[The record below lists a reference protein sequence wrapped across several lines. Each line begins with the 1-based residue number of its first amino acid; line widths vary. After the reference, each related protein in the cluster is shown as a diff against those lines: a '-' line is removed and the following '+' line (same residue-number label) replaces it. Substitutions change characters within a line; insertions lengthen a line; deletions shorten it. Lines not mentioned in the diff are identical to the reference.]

1 MKRIAILIVL
11 VTSTLVSMAQ
21 NKPGTWSVIPHVG
34 VSISSLL
41 GGSGIYEIGDDE
53 VVEIKPHALLGFIGG
68 VDVVYQASDVVG
80 VSAGLSFVQAGCKF
94 KDDKGKNSVVYNRN
108 LRMNYVAM
116 PILIHSYLL
125 PGFSVK
131 AGVEPTLLLGAK
143 SHEVLQ
149 SFDVDREGKKSNFSE
164 DECLIADFTIDI
176 KKGMRK
182 IGLSIPI
189 GVSYEYENVVLGA
202 LYHVGVFNI
211 YKDGESSRNSIFEVS
226 VGYKLN
232 L

>member
-1 MKRIAILIVL
+1 MKRIAVLIVL

-41 GGSGIYEIGDDE
+41 GGSGIYEVGDNMTVE
-53 VVEIKPHALLGFIGG
+53 VKPHALLGFVGG
-68 VDVVYQASDVVG
+68 ADVMYQASDVVG
-80 VSAGLSFVQAGCKF
+80 LSAGLSFVQAGCKL
-94 KDDKGKNSVVYNRN
+94 KDNKGKDYVSYGRN
-108 LRMNYVAM
+108 LQMNYVTM

-131 AGVEPTLLLGAK
+131 AGLEPTLLVSAK
-143 SHEVLQ
+143 SNEIQQSYEV
-149 SFDVDREGKKSNFSE
+149 DKEGKKSNFHE
-164 DECLIADFTIDI
+164 DEFTIDM
-176 KKGMRK
+176 KNGMHK
-182 IGLSIPI
+182 FGLSIPV

-211 YKDGESSRNSIFEVS
+211 YKKGDSSRNSVFEVS

>member
-41 GGSGIYEIGDDE
+41 GGSGIYEVADNE
-53 VVEIKPHALLGFIGG
+53 VVEVKPYASLGFIGG
-68 VDVVYQASDVVG
+68 ADVMYQASDVVG
-80 VSAGLSFVQAGCKF
+80 VSAGLSFVQAGCKLEDYT
-94 KDDKGKNSVVYNRN
+94 DDHTVVYDRY
-108 LRMNYVAM
+108 LRINYVSM

-125 PGFSVK
+125 PGFSVR

-143 SHEVLQ
+143 SHEVQQ

-164 DECLIADFTIDI
+164 DEFTIDV
-176 KKGMRK
+176 KNGMRK
-182 IGLSIPI
+182 IGLSIPV

-211 YKDGESSRNSIFEVS
+211 YKEGESSRSSVFEVS

>member
-41 GGSGIYEIGDDE
+41 GGSGIYEVTDNE
-53 VVEIKPHALLGFIGG
+53 VVEVKPYASLGFIGG
-68 VDVVYQASDVVG
+68 ADVMYQASDVVG

-94 KDDKGKNSVVYNRN
+94 KDGEGKNSVVYNRN

-143 SHEVLQ
+143 SHEVQQ
-149 SFDVDREGKKSNFSE
+149 SFDVDKEGVMSNFHE
-164 DECLIADFTIDI
+164 DEFTINM
-176 KKGMRK
+176 KNGMRK
-182 IGLSIPI
+182 FGLSIPI
-189 GVSYEYENVVLGA
+189 GVSYEYKNVVLGA

-211 YKDGESSRNSIFEVS
+211 YKEGNSARKRVIEMS
-226 VGYKLN
+226 VGYKFN

>member
-1 MKRIAILIVL
+1 MKRIAVLIVL

-41 GGSGIYEIGDDE
+41 GGSGIYEVGDNMIVE
-53 VVEIKPHALLGFIGG
+53 VKPHALLGFVGG
-68 VDVVYQASDVVG
+68 TDVMYQASDVVG
-80 VSAGLSFVQAGCKF
+80 LSAGLSFVQAGCKF

-108 LRMNYVAM
+108 LRMNYVTM

-131 AGVEPTLLLGAK
+131 AGIEPTLLVSAK
-143 SHEVLQ
+143 SHEVQQ
-149 SFDVDREGKKSNFSE
+149 SYEVDKEGKKSNFHE
-164 DECLIADFTIDI
+164 DEFTIDM
-176 KKGMRK
+176 KNGMRK
-182 IGLSIPI
+182 FGLSIPI

-202 LYHVGVFNI
+202 LYHVEVFNI
-211 YKDGESSRNSIFEVS
+211 YKKGDSSRNSVFEVS

>member
-21 NKPGTWSVIPHVG
+21 NKLGTWSVIPHVG

-41 GGSGIYEIGDDE
+41 GGSGIYEIGIEQGTE
-53 VVEIKPHALLGFIGG
+53 VKTHALLGFVGG
-68 VDVVYQASDVVG
+68 ADMMYRASDAVGLSVKVGIEPTCVFNANNHEVYQLYSV
-80 VSAGLSFVQAGCKF
+80 
-94 KDDKGKNSVVYNRN
+94 DK
-108 LRMNYVAM
+108 
-116 PILIHSYLL
+116 
-125 PGFSVK
+125 
-131 AGVEPTLLLGAK
+131 
-143 SHEVLQ
+143 
-149 SFDVDREGKKSNFSE
+149 EGKKTNFQE
-164 DECLIADFTIDI
+164 NTYDFDI
-176 KKGMRK
+176 KNGMHK
-182 IGLSIPI
+182 FGLSIPV

-211 YKDGESSRNSIFEVS
+211 YKEGDSSRNSVFEVS

>member
-1 MKRIAILIVL
+1 MKRIALLIVL

-21 NKPGTWSVIPHVG
+21 NKRGTWSVIPHIG

-41 GGSGIYEIGDDE
+41 GGSGLYEIGDGE
-53 VVEIKPHALLGFIGG
+53 AVKLKPHRLLGFVGG
-68 VDVVYQASDVVG
+68 ADVMYQASDVVG
-80 VSAGLSFVQAGCKF
+80 LSAGFSFVQAGCKF
-94 KDDKGKNSVVYNRN
+94 KDDKGKNTVVYNRN

-131 AGVEPTLLLGAK
+131 AGIEPTLLLGAR
-143 SHEVLQ
+143 SHEVQQ
-149 SFDVDREGKKSNFSE
+149 SFDVDKEGKKSNFSE
-164 DECLIADFTIDI
+164 DEFTIDV
-176 KKGMRK
+176 KKGMHK

-211 YKDGESSRNSIFEVS
+211 YKEGDSARNSVVELS
-226 VGYKLN
+226 VGYKFN

>member
-1 MKRIAILIVL
+1 ML

-41 GGSGIYEIGDDE
+41 GGSGIYEMGDNMIVE
-53 VVEIKPHALLGFIGG
+53 VKPHALLGFVGG
-68 VDVVYQASDVVG
+68 TDVMYQASDVVG
-80 VSAGLSFVQAGCKF
+80 LSAGLSFVQAGCKF

-108 LRMNYVAM
+108 LRMNYVTM

-131 AGVEPTLLLGAK
+131 AGIEPTLLVSAK
-143 SHEVLQ
+143 SHEVQQ
-149 SFDVDREGKKSNFSE
+149 SYEVDKEGKKSNFYE
-164 DECLIADFTIDI
+164 DEFTIDM
-176 KKGMRK
+176 KNGMRK
-182 IGLSIPI
+182 FGLSIPI

-211 YKDGESSRNSIFEVS
+211 YKKGDSSRNSVFEVS

>member
-1 MKRIAILIVL
+1 MKRIAVLIVL

-41 GGSGIYEIGDDE
+41 GGSGIYEVGDNMTVE
-53 VVEIKPHALLGFIGG
+53 VKPHALLGFVGG
-68 VDVVYQASDVVG
+68 ADVMYQASDVVG
-80 VSAGLSFVQAGCKF
+80 LSAGLSFVQAGCKF
-94 KDDKGKNSVVYNRN
+94 KDNKGKDYVSYGRN
-108 LRMNYVAM
+108 LQMNYVTM

-131 AGVEPTLLLGAK
+131 AGIEPTLLVSAK
-143 SHEVLQ
+143 SNEIQQ
-149 SFDVDREGKKSNFSE
+149 SFEVDKEGKKSNFHE
-164 DECLIADFTIDI
+164 DEFTIDM
-176 KKGMRK
+176 KNGMRK
-182 IGLSIPI
+182 FGLSIPV

-211 YKDGESSRNSIFEVS
+211 YKKGDSSRNSVFEVS

>member
-1 MKRIAILIVL
+1 MKRIAVLIVL

-21 NKPGTWSVIPHVG
+21 NKLGTWSVIPHVG

-41 GGSGIYEIGDDE
+41 GGSGIYEVRDNRAVE
-53 VVEIKPHALLGFIGG
+53 VKPHALLGFVGG
-68 VDVVYQASDVVG
+68 ADVMYQASDAVG
-80 VSAGLSFVQAGCKF
+80 LSAGLSFVQAGCKLE
-94 KDDKGKNSVVYNRN
+94 DYTDEHTIGYDRY
-108 LRMNYVAM
+108 LRINYVTM

-131 AGVEPTLLLGAK
+131 AGIEPTLLVSEK
-143 SHEVLQ
+143 SNEIQQ
-149 SFDVDREGKKSNFSE
+149 SFEVDKEGKKSNFHE
-164 DECLIADFTIDI
+164 DEFTIDM
-176 KKGMRK
+176 KNGMRK
-182 IGLSIPI
+182 FGLSIPI

-211 YKDGESSRNSIFEVS
+211 YKKGDSSRNSVFEVS

>member
-1 MKRIAILIVL
+1 MKRIAVLIVL

-21 NKPGTWSVIPHVG
+21 NKQGTWSVIPHVG

-41 GGSGIYEIGDDE
+41 GGSGIYEVGDNMIVE
-53 VVEIKPHALLGFIGG
+53 VKPHALLGFVGG
-68 VDVVYQASDVVG
+68 TDVMYQASDVVG
-80 VSAGLSFVQAGCKF
+80 LSAGLSFVQAGCKF

-108 LRMNYVAM
+108 LRMNYVTM

-131 AGVEPTLLLGAK
+131 AGIEPTLLVSAK
-143 SHEVLQ
+143 SHEVQQ
-149 SFDVDREGKKSNFSE
+149 SYEEDKEGKKSNFYE
-164 DECLIADFTIDI
+164 DEFTIDM
-176 KKGMRK
+176 KNGMRK
-182 IGLSIPI
+182 FGLSIPI

-211 YKDGESSRNSIFEVS
+211 YKKGDSSRNSVFEVS

>member
-1 MKRIAILIVL
+1 ML

-41 GGSGIYEIGDDE
+41 GGSGIYEIGIEQGTE
-53 VVEIKPHALLGFIGG
+53 VKTHALLGFVGG
-68 VDVVYQASDVVG
+68 ADVMYQASDAVSL
-80 VSAGLSFVQAGCKF
+80 SAGLSFVQAGCKLE
-94 KDDKGKNSVVYNRN
+94 DYTDEYTIVYDRN
-108 LRMNYVAM
+108 LRMNYVTM

-125 PGFSVK
+125 PGLSVK
-131 AGVEPTLLLGAK
+131 AGIEPTLLVSAK
-143 SHEVLQ
+143 NHEVQQ
-149 SFDVDREGKKSNFSE
+149 SYEVDKEGKKSNFHE
-164 DECLIADFTIDI
+164 DEFTIDM
-176 KKGMRK
+176 KNRMRK
-182 IGLSIPI
+182 FGLSIPV

-211 YKDGESSRNSIFEVS
+211 YKYGDSSRNSVFEVS

>member
-1 MKRIAILIVL
+1 MKRIAVLIVL

-41 GGSGIYEIGDDE
+41 GGSGIYEIGIEQGTE
-53 VVEIKPHALLGFIGG
+53 VKTHALLGFVGG
-68 VDVVYQASDVVG
+68 ADVMYQASDAVG
-80 VSAGLSFVQAGCKF
+80 LSAGLSFVQAGCKLE
-94 KDDKGKNSVVYNRN
+94 DYTDEHTTVYDRY
-108 LRMNYVAM
+108 LRINYVTM

-131 AGVEPTLLLGAK
+131 AGIEPTLLVSAK
-143 SHEVLQ
+143 SNEIQQ
-149 SFDVDREGKKSNFSE
+149 SFEVDKEGKKSNFHE
-164 DECLIADFTIDI
+164 DEFTIDM
-176 KKGMRK
+176 KNGMRK
-182 IGLSIPI
+182 FGLSIPI

-211 YKDGESSRNSIFEVS
+211 YKKGDSSRNSVFEVS

>member
-21 NKPGTWSVIPHVG
+21 NKLGTWSVIPHVG
-34 VSISSLL
+34 VSIFSLL
-41 GGSGIYEIGDDE
+41 GGSGIYEVADNE
-53 VVEIKPHALLGFIGG
+53 VVEVKPYASLGFIGG
-68 VDVVYQASDVVG
+68 ADVMYQASDVVG

-125 PGFSVK
+125 PGFS
-131 AGVEPTLLLGAK
+131 EPTLLLGAK
-143 SHEVLQ
+143 SHEVQQ
-149 SFDVDREGKKSNFSE
+149 SFDVDKEGKKSNFSE
-164 DECLIADFTIDI
+164 DEFTIDI

-182 IGLSIPI
+182 IGLSIPV

-211 YKDGESSRNSIFEVS
+211 YKEGESSRSSVFEVS

>member
-1 MKRIAILIVL
+1 MKRIAVLIVL

-41 GGSGIYEIGDDE
+41 GGSGIYEVGDNMIVE
-53 VVEIKPHALLGFIGG
+53 VKPHALLGFVGG
-68 VDVVYQASDVVG
+68 TDVMYQASDVVG
-80 VSAGLSFVQAGCKF
+80 LSAGLSFVQAGCKF
-94 KDDKGKNSVVYNRN
+94 KDDNGKNSVVYNRN
-108 LRMNYVAM
+108 LRMNYVTM

-131 AGVEPTLLLGAK
+131 AGIEPTLLVSAK
-143 SHEVLQ
+143 SHEVQQ
-149 SFDVDREGKKSNFSE
+149 SYEVDKEGKKSNFHE
-164 DECLIADFTIDI
+164 DEFTIDM
-176 KKGMRK
+176 KNGMRK
-182 IGLSIPI
+182 FGLSIPI

-211 YKDGESSRNSIFEVS
+211 YKEGHSSRSSVFEVS

>member
-21 NKPGTWSVIPHVG
+21 NKPGIWSVTPHVG
-34 VSISSLL
+34 VSFSSLL
-41 GGSGIYEIGDDE
+41 GGSGIYEITDNE
-53 VVEIKPHALLGFIGG
+53 VAEVKPYTLLGFIGG
-68 VDVVYQASDVVG
+68 ADVMYQASDVVG

-116 PILIHSYLL
+116 PILIYSYLL

-143 SHEVLQ
+143 SHEVQQ
-149 SFDVDREGKKSNFSE
+149 SFDVDKEGVMSNFHE
-164 DECLIADFTIDI
+164 DEFTINM
-176 KKGMRK
+176 KNGMRK
-182 IGLSIPI
+182 FGLSIPI
-189 GVSYEYENVVLGA
+189 GVSYEYKNVVLGA
-202 LYHVGVFNI
+202 LYHVDVFNI
-211 YKDGESSRNSIFEVS
+211 YKEGNSARKRVIEMS
-226 VGYKLN
+226 VGYKFN

>member
-1 MKRIAILIVL
+1 MKRIAVLIVL

-41 GGSGIYEIGDDE
+41 GGSGIYEVGDNMIVE
-53 VVEIKPHALLGFIGG
+53 VKPHALLGFVGG
-68 VDVVYQASDVVG
+68 TDVMYQASDVVG
-80 VSAGLSFVQAGCKF
+80 LSAGLSFVQAGCKF
-94 KDDKGKNSVVYNRN
+94 KDNKGKDYVFYDRN
-108 LRMNYVAM
+108 LRMNYVTM

-131 AGVEPTLLLGAK
+131 AGIEPTLLVSAK
-143 SHEVLQ
+143 SHEIQ
-149 SFDVDREGKKSNFSE
+149 HSFEVDKEGKKSNFHE
-164 DECLIADFTIDI
+164 DEFTIDM
-176 KKGMRK
+176 KNGMRK
-182 IGLSIPI
+182 FGLSIPV

-211 YKDGESSRNSIFEVS
+211 YKKGDSSRNSVFEVS

>member
-1 MKRIAILIVL
+1 MKRIAVLIVL

-21 NKPGTWSVIPHVG
+21 NKLGTWSVIPHVG

-41 GGSGIYEIGDDE
+41 GGSGIYEVGDNMTVE
-53 VVEIKPHALLGFIGG
+53 VKPHALLGFVGG
-68 VDVVYQASDVVG
+68 ADVMYQASDVVG
-80 VSAGLSFVQAGCKF
+80 LSAGLSFVQAGCKF
-94 KDDKGKNSVVYNRN
+94 KDDKGKDYVFYDRN
-108 LRMNYVAM
+108 LRMNYVTM

-131 AGVEPTLLLGAK
+131 AGIEPTLLVSAK
-143 SHEVLQ
+143 SHEVQQ
-149 SFDVDREGKKSNFSE
+149 SYEVDKEGKKSNFHE
-164 DECLIADFTIDI
+164 DEFTIDM
-176 KKGMRK
+176 KNGMRK
-182 IGLSIPI
+182 FGLSIPV

-211 YKDGESSRNSIFEVS
+211 YKEGDSSRNSVFEVS

>member
-41 GGSGIYEIGDDE
+41 GEAGLYEIGDGE
-53 VVEIKPHALLGFIGG
+53 VVKLKPHRLLGFVGG
-68 VDVVYQASDVVG
+68 ADVMYQASDVVSL
-80 VSAGLSFVQAGCKF
+80 SAGLSFVQAGCKLEDYT
-94 KDDKGKNSVVYNRN
+94 DDHTVVYDRY
-108 LRMNYVAM
+108 LRINYVSM
-116 PILIHSYLL
+116 PILVHNKLL
-125 PGFSVK
+125 PGFTVK
-131 AGVEPTLLLGAK
+131 VGIEPTCVFNANN
-143 SHEVLQ
+143 HEVYQLY
-149 SFDVDREGKKSNFSE
+149 SVDKDGKKTNFQE
-164 DECLIADFTIDI
+164 DTYDFDI
-176 KKGMRK
+176 KNGMRK

-211 YKDGESSRNSIFEVS
+211 YKEGHSSRSSVFEVS

>member
-21 NKPGTWSVIPHVG
+21 NKLGTWSVIPHVG

-41 GGSGIYEIGDDE
+41 GSSGIYEIGDNE
-53 VVEIKPHALLGFIGG
+53 VVEVKPYALLGFIGG
-68 VDVVYQASDVVG
+68 ADVMYQASDVVG

-94 KDDKGKNSVVYNRN
+94 KDGEGKNSVVYNRN
-108 LRMNYVAM
+108 LRMDYVAM

-131 AGVEPTLLLGAK
+131 AGVEPTWLLGAR
-143 SHEVLQ
+143 SHEIQ
-149 SFDVDREGKKSNFSE
+149 QWFDVDKESRKSNFHE
-164 DECLIADFTIDI
+164 DEFTIDI
-176 KKGMRK
+176 KNGMRK
-182 IGLSIPI
+182 FGLSIPI

-202 LYHVGVFNI
+202 LYHVGVFKI
-211 YKDGESSRNSIFEVS
+211 YKEGASSRSSVFEVS

>member
-1 MKRIAILIVL
+1 ML

-41 GGSGIYEIGDDE
+41 GGSGIYEVVDNMIVE
-53 VVEIKPHALLGFIGG
+53 VKPHALLGFVGG
-68 VDVVYQASDVVG
+68 TDVMYQASDVVG
-80 VSAGLSFVQAGCKF
+80 LSAGLSFVQAGCKF

-108 LRMNYVAM
+108 LRMNYVTM

-131 AGVEPTLLLGAK
+131 AGIEPTLLVSAK
-143 SHEVLQ
+143 SHEVQQ
-149 SFDVDREGKKSNFSE
+149 SYEVDKEGKKSNFHE
-164 DECLIADFTIDI
+164 DEFTIDM
-176 KKGMRK
+176 KNGMRK
-182 IGLSIPI
+182 FGLSIPI

-202 LYHVGVFNI
+202 LYHVGVFKI
-211 YKDGESSRNSIFEVS
+211 YKEGDSSRNSVFEVS

>member
-21 NKPGTWSVIPHVG
+21 NKPGTWSVIPHIG

-41 GGSGIYEIGDDE
+41 GGSGLYEIGDGE
-53 VVEIKPHALLGFIGG
+53 AVKLKPHRLLGFVGG
-68 VDVVYQASDVVG
+68 ADVMYQASDAVG
-80 VSAGLSFVQAGCKF
+80 LSAGLPFVQAGCKLE
-94 KDDKGKNSVVYNRN
+94 DYTDNHTVVYDRY
-108 LRMNYVAM
+108 LRINYVSM

-125 PGFSVK
+125 PGFSVR
-131 AGVEPTLLLGAK
+131 AGIEPTLLLGAR
-143 SHEVLQ
+143 SHEVQQ
-149 SFDVDREGKKSNFSE
+149 SFDVDKEGKKSNFSE
-164 DECLIADFTIDI
+164 DEFTIDV
-176 KKGMRK
+176 KNGMRK

-211 YKDGESSRNSIFEVS
+211 YKEGDSARNSVVELS
-226 VGYKLN
+226 VGYKFN

>member
-1 MKRIAILIVL
+1 MKRIAVLIVL

-41 GGSGIYEIGDDE
+41 GGSGIYEVGDNMIVE
-53 VVEIKPHALLGFIGG
+53 VKPHALLGFVGG
-68 VDVVYQASDVVG
+68 TDVMYQASDVVG
-80 VSAGLSFVQAGCKF
+80 LSAGLSFVQAGCKF

-108 LRMNYVAM
+108 LRMNYVTM
-116 PILIHSYLL
+116 SILIHSYLL

-131 AGVEPTLLLGAK
+131 AGIEPTLLVSAK
-143 SHEVLQ
+143 SHEIQQ
-149 SFDVDREGKKSNFSE
+149 SYEVDKEGKKSNFHE
-164 DECLIADFTIDI
+164 DEFTIDM
-176 KKGMRK
+176 KNGMRK
-182 IGLSIPI
+182 FGLSIPI

-211 YKDGESSRNSIFEVS
+211 YKKGDSSRNSVFEVS

>member
-1 MKRIAILIVL
+1 M
-11 VTSTLVSMAQ
+11 
-21 NKPGTWSVIPHVG
+21 
-34 VSISSLL
+34 SSLL
-41 GGSGIYEIGDDE
+41 GGSGIYETGIDE
-53 VVEIKPHALLGFIGG
+53 VVEIKPHTLLGFVGG
-68 VDVVYQASDVVG
+68 ADVMYQASDVVG

-94 KDDKGKNSVVYNRN
+94 KDDKGKNFVVYNRN

-125 PGFSVK
+125 PRFSVK
-131 AGVEPTLLLGAK
+131 AGIEPTLLVSAK
-143 SHEVLQ
+143 SHEVQQ
-149 SFDVDREGKKSNFSE
+149 SYEVDKEGKKSNSHE
-164 DECLIADFTIDI
+164 DEFTIDM
-176 KKGMRK
+176 KNGMHK
-182 IGLSIPI
+182 FGLSIPV

-211 YKDGESSRNSIFEVS
+211 YKEGDSSRNSVFEVS

>member
-21 NKPGTWSVIPHVG
+21 NKLGTWSVIPHVG

-41 GGSGIYEIGDDE
+41 GGSGIYEIGDN
-53 VVEIKPHALLGFIGG
+53 EIVKVKPHSLLGFIGG
-68 VDVVYQASDVVG
+68 ADVMYQASDVVG

-94 KDDKGKNSVVYNRN
+94 KDDKEKNSVVYNRN

-125 PGFSVK
+125 PGFSVR

-143 SHEVLQ
+143 SHEVQQ
-149 SFDVDREGKKSNFSE
+149 SFDVNIEGEKSDFSE
-164 DECLIADFTIDI
+164 DEFTIDI
-176 KKGMRK
+176 KKRMRK

-189 GVSYEYENVVLGA
+189 GLSYEYENVVLGA

-211 YKDGESSRNSIFEVS
+211 YKGGDSSRNSIVEVS
-226 VGYKLN
+226 VGYKFN

>member
-1 MKRIAILIVL
+1 MCFAIKLCKQRLTYIIFNKIYNQTYETNSYSNRISYI
-11 VTSTLVSMAQ
+11 
-21 NKPGTWSVIPHVG
+21 NF
-34 VSISSLL
+34 
-41 GGSGIYEIGDDE
+41 GI
-53 VVEIKPHALLGFIGG
+53 
-68 VDVVYQASDVVG
+68 
-80 VSAGLSFVQAGCKF
+80 
-94 KDDKGKNSVVYNRN
+94 NRN

-143 SHEVLQ
+143 SHEVQQ

-164 DECLIADFTIDI
+164 DEFTIDI
-176 KKGMRK
+176 KKRMRK

-189 GVSYEYENVVLGA
+189 GVSYEYKNVVLGA

-211 YKDGESSRNSIFEVS
+211 YKEGNSARKRVIEMS
-226 VGYKLN
+226 VGYKFN

>member
-41 GGSGIYEIGDDE
+41 GGSGLYEIGDGE
-53 VVEIKPHALLGFIGG
+53 AVKLKPHALLGFVGG
-68 VDVVYQASDVVG
+68 ADVMYQASDVVG

-108 LRMNYVAM
+108 LRMNYVSM

-131 AGVEPTLLLGAK
+131 AGIEPTLLLGAR
-143 SHEVLQ
+143 SHEVQQ
-149 SFDVDREGKKSNFSE
+149 SFDVDKEGKKSNFSE
-164 DECLIADFTIDI
+164 DEFTIDV

-211 YKDGESSRNSIFEVS
+211 YKEGDSARNSVVELS
-226 VGYKLN
+226 VGYKFN

>member
-21 NKPGTWSVIPHVG
+21 NKLGTWSVIPHVG

-41 GGSGIYEIGDDE
+41 GGSGIYEIGIGQGTE
-53 VVEIKPHALLGFIGG
+53 VKTHALLGFVGG
-68 VDVVYQASDVVG
+68 ADVMYQASDAVSL
-80 VSAGLSFVQAGCKF
+80 SAGLSFVQAGCKLEDYT
-94 KDDKGKNSVVYNRN
+94 DDHTVVYDRY
-108 LRMNYVAM
+108 LRINYVSM
-116 PILIHSYLL
+116 PILVHNKLL
-125 PGFSVK
+125 PGFTVK
-131 AGVEPTLLLGAK
+131 VGIEPTCVFNANN
-143 SHEVLQ
+143 HEVYQLY
-149 SFDVDREGKKSNFSE
+149 SVDKDGKKTNFQE
-164 DECLIADFTIDI
+164 DTYDFDI
-176 KKGMRK
+176 KNGMRK

-211 YKDGESSRNSIFEVS
+211 YKEGHSSRSSVIELS

>member
-1 MKRIAILIVL
+1 ML

-41 GGSGIYEIGDDE
+41 GGSGIYEVGDNMIVE
-53 VVEIKPHALLGFIGG
+53 VKPHALLGFVGG
-68 VDVVYQASDVVG
+68 TDVMYQASDVVG

-108 LRMNYVAM
+108 LRMNYVTM
-116 PILIHSYLL
+116 PFLIHSYLL

-131 AGVEPTLLLGAK
+131 AGIEPTLLVSAK
-143 SHEVLQ
+143 SHEVQQ
-149 SFDVDREGKKSNFSE
+149 SYEVDKEGKKSNFHE
-164 DECLIADFTIDI
+164 DEFTIDM
-176 KKGMRK
+176 KNGMRK
-182 IGLSIPI
+182 FGLSIPV

-211 YKDGESSRNSIFEVS
+211 YKKGDSSRNSVFEVS

>member
-1 MKRIAILIVL
+1 MKRIAVLIVL

-21 NKPGTWSVIPHVG
+21 NKPGTWSVIPHAG
-34 VSISSLL
+34 VSMSSLL
-41 GGSGIYEIGDDE
+41 GGSGIYETGIDE
-53 VVEIKPHALLGFIGG
+53 VVEIKPHTLLGFVGG
-68 VDVVYQASDVVG
+68 ADVMYQASDVVG

-131 AGVEPTLLLGAK
+131 AGIEPTLLVSAK
-143 SHEVLQ
+143 SHEVQQ
-149 SFDVDREGKKSNFSE
+149 SYEVDKEGKKSNFHE
-164 DECLIADFTIDI
+164 DEFTIDM
-176 KKGMRK
+176 KNGMRK
-182 IGLSIPI
+182 FGLSIPV

-211 YKDGESSRNSIFEVS
+211 YKKGDSSRNSVFEVS

>member
-1 MKRIAILIVL
+1 MKRIAVLIVL

-21 NKPGTWSVIPHVG
+21 NKPGTWAVIPHVG

-41 GGSGIYEIGDDE
+41 GGSGIYEVGDNMIVE
-53 VVEIKPHALLGFIGG
+53 VKPHALLGFVGG
-68 VDVVYQASDVVG
+68 TDVMYQASDVVG

-94 KDDKGKNSVVYNRN
+94 KDNKGKDYVFYDRN

-131 AGVEPTLLLGAK
+131 AGIEPTLLVSAK
-143 SHEVLQ
+143 SHEVQ
-149 SFDVDREGKKSNFSE
+149 HSFEVDKEGKKSNFHE
-164 DECLIADFTIDI
+164 DEFTIDM
-176 KKGMRK
+176 KNGMRK
-182 IGLSIPI
+182 FGLSIPI

-202 LYHVGVFNI
+202 LYHVGIFNI
-211 YKDGESSRNSIFEVS
+211 YKKGDSSRNSVFEVS

>member
-21 NKPGTWSVIPHVG
+21 NKPGTWSVTPHVG
-34 VSISSLL
+34 VSFSSLL
-41 GGSGIYEIGDDE
+41 GGSGIYEITDNE
-53 VVEIKPHALLGFIGG
+53 VAEVKPYTLLGFIGG
-68 VDVVYQASDVVG
+68 ADVMYQASDVVG

-94 KDDKGKNSVVYNRN
+94 KDDKENNSVVYNRN

-143 SHEVLQ
+143 SHEVQQ

-164 DECLIADFTIDI
+164 DEFTIDI
-176 KKGMRK
+176 KKRMRK

-189 GVSYEYENVVLGA
+189 GVSYEYKNVVLGA

-211 YKDGESSRNSIFEVS
+211 YKEGNSARKRVIEMS
-226 VGYKLN
+226 VGYKFN

>member
-21 NKPGTWSVIPHVG
+21 NKPGIWSVTPHVG
-34 VSISSLL
+34 VSFSSLL
-41 GGSGIYEIGDDE
+41 GGSGIYEITDNE
-53 VVEIKPHALLGFIGG
+53 VAEVKPYTLLGFIGG
-68 VDVVYQASDVVG
+68 ADVMYQASDVVG

-143 SHEVLQ
+143 SHEVQQ
-149 SFDVDREGKKSNFSE
+149 SFDVDKEGVMSNFHE
-164 DECLIADFTIDI
+164 DEFTINM
-176 KKGMRK
+176 KNGMRK
-182 IGLSIPI
+182 FGLSIPI
-189 GVSYEYENVVLGA
+189 GVSYEYKNVVLGA

-211 YKDGESSRNSIFEVS
+211 YKEGNSARKSVIEMS
-226 VGYKLN
+226 VGYKFN

>member
-1 MKRIAILIVL
+1 M
-11 VTSTLVSMAQ
+11 
-21 NKPGTWSVIPHVG
+21 
-34 VSISSLL
+34 SSLL
-41 GGSGIYEIGDDE
+41 GGSGIYETGIDE
-53 VVEIKPHALLGFIGG
+53 VVEIKPHTLLGFVGG
-68 VDVVYQASDVVG
+68 ADVMYQASDVVG

-131 AGVEPTLLLGAK
+131 AGIEPTLLVSAK
-143 SHEVLQ
+143 SHEVQQ
-149 SFDVDREGKKSNFSE
+149 SYEVDKEGKKSNFHE
-164 DECLIADFTIDI
+164 DEFTIDM
-176 KKGMRK
+176 KNGMHK
-182 IGLSIPI
+182 FGLSIPV

-211 YKDGESSRNSIFEVS
+211 YKYGDSSRNSVFEVS

>member
-1 MKRIAILIVL
+1 MKRIAVLIVL

-21 NKPGTWSVIPHVG
+21 NKLGTWAVIPHVG

-41 GGSGIYEIGDDE
+41 GGSGIYEVRDNRAVE
-53 VVEIKPHALLGFIGG
+53 VNPHALLGFVGG
-68 VDVVYQASDVVG
+68 ADVMYQASDAVG
-80 VSAGLSFVQAGCKF
+80 LSAGLSFVQAGCKLE
-94 KDDKGKNSVVYNRN
+94 DYTDEHTIGYDRY
-108 LRMNYVAM
+108 LRINYVTM

-131 AGVEPTLLLGAK
+131 AGIEPTLLVSAK
-143 SHEVLQ
+143 SNEIQQ
-149 SFDVDREGKKSNFSE
+149 SFEVDKEGKKSNFHE
-164 DECLIADFTIDI
+164 DEFTIDM
-176 KKGMRK
+176 KNGMRK
-182 IGLSIPI
+182 FGLSIPI

-211 YKDGESSRNSIFEVS
+211 YKEGDSSRNSVFEVS

>member
-1 MKRIAILIVL
+1 MKRIAILIVF

-41 GGSGIYEIGDDE
+41 GEAGLYEIGDGE
-53 VVEIKPHALLGFIGG
+53 VVKLKPHRLLGFVGG
-68 VDVVYQASDVVG
+68 ADVMYQASDVVG

-94 KDDKGKNSVVYNRN
+94 KDEEAKGYVVHDRYM
-108 LRMNYVAM
+108 RMNYVAM
-116 PILIHSYLL
+116 PILAHNCLL
-125 PGFSVK
+125 PRFSVK
-131 AGVEPTLLLGAK
+131 AGIEPTFLVSATN
-143 SHEVLQ
+143 HEEHQ
-149 SFDVDREGKKSNFSE
+149 SFDVDTDGKKSNFQE
-164 DECLIADFTIDI
+164 AIYDFDV

-182 IGLSIPI
+182 FGLSIPI

-211 YKDGESSRNSIFEVS
+211 YKHGDSSRNSVIELS

>member
-1 MKRIAILIVL
+1 MKRIAVLIVL

-41 GGSGIYEIGDDE
+41 GGSGIYEVGDNMTVE
-53 VVEIKPHALLGFIGG
+53 VKPHALLGFVGG
-68 VDVVYQASDVVG
+68 ADVMYQASDAVSL
-80 VSAGLSFVQAGCKF
+80 SAGLSFVQAGCKLE
-94 KDDKGKNSVVYNRN
+94 DYTDEYTIVYDRN
-108 LRMNYVAM
+108 LRMNYVTM

-125 PGFSVK
+125 PGLSVK
-131 AGVEPTLLLGAK
+131 AGIEPTLLVSAK
-143 SHEVLQ
+143 SHEVQQ
-149 SFDVDREGKKSNFSE
+149 SYEVDKEGKKSNFHE
-164 DECLIADFTIDI
+164 DEFTIDMNNR
-176 KKGMRK
+176 MRK
-182 IGLSIPI
+182 FGLSIPV

-211 YKDGESSRNSIFEVS
+211 YKYGDSSRNSVFEVS